1 MFNHIAYPSLLT
13 IIYRPIAMNPKDTSR
28 LNHIQENREQVEEE
42 QLEQNARPYFKQAVV
57 TAFHR
62 LSDDKLTQVAGS
74 LTFTTV
80 LAVVP
85 LLAVVLSLFT
95 AFPIFKELQVELEN
109 FLTNNLMPEAMSENI
124 MTHLNSFAAKA
135 RNMTAVGAVF
145 LMITSIMLMKTIDEV
160 LNNIWRVQKQRPLMI
175 RVLIYWAILSIGPF
189 MLAASIWASTFVA
202 RAQLDAG
209 VDLSLLQNI
218 FATVFPTLLSFIG
231 FTILYYIVPNRRVY
245 LRDAMIGAAIA
256 AVLFEVMKNG
266 FAFYITK
273 FPSYTVIYG
282 TFATI
287 PLFLLWIYLSWLVI
301 LFGAIIASI
310 APQIRFGHI
319 ETSDKAGADFVQAIR
334 ILRILAENSNNN
346 PPGKST
352 QYLLKNMHG
361 NSTHTL
367 YVLEQLSS
375 LGYIVST
382 QGNRSERWVLAN
394 TVDQSLSAL
403 ADLFLLNP
411 EIAQSMADDKIR
423 LVMSKLILKEDVQLK
438 EVLS

>member
-1 MFNHIAYPSLLT
+1 MHD
-13 IIYRPIAMNPKDTSR
+13 KDTEH
-28 LNHIQENREQVEEE
+28 LNDIQENQEQAEED
-42 QLEQNARPYFKQAVV
+42 QVQQNARPYFRQAVV

-62 LSDDKLTQVAGS
+62 LSDDNLTQVAGS
-74 LTFTTV
+74 LTYTTV

-85 LLAVVLSLFT
+85 LLAVILSLFT
-95 AFPIFKELQVELEN
+95 AFPIFKELQTELDH
-109 FLTNNLMPEAMSENI
+109 FLANNLMPEAMSDSI
-124 MTHLNSFAAKA
+124 MTHLNGFAEKA
-135 RNMTAVGAVF
+135 RNMTAIGAVF
-145 LMITSIMLMKTIDEV
+145 LMITSILLMKTIDEV
-160 LNNIWRVQKQRPLMI
+160 LNKIWRVQKQRPLMT
-175 RVLIYWAILSIGPF
+175 RVLIYWAILSVGPF

-202 RAQLDAG
+202 RAKLGIG
-209 VDLSLLQNI
+209 VDISIVQNI

-231 FTILYYIVPNRRVY
+231 FTLLYYIVPNRRVY

-256 AVLFEVMKNG
+256 AVLFEAMKNG
-266 FAFYITK
+266 FAFYITQ

-334 ILRILAENSNNN
+334 LLRILAENSNNN

-352 QYLLKNMHG
+352 QYLQKNMGG

-375 LGYIVST
+375 LGYIVNT
-382 QGNRSERWVLAN
+382 QGKRSERWVLAN
-394 TVDQSLSAL
+394 TTDKQLSAL
-403 ADLFLLNP
+403 SDLFLLNP
-411 EIAQSMADDKIR
+411 EIDQAMADDKIR
-423 LVMSKLILKEDVQLK
+423 SAMSRLILKENVQLK
-438 EVLS
+438 EVL